1 MTISKFLEITQSYN
15 INYGYWYSMA
25 TPEVAYGDY
34 SILYKSSESCIA
46 NDTLFSQ
53 RKGYRINLNDS

>member
-1 MTISKFLEITQSYN
+1 
-15 INYGYWYSMA
+15 MA

-53 RKGYRINLNDS
+53 RKRYRINLNDS